1 LHSPFMSVNPSDF
14 AARRTSPWAAL
25 VYVLVLLLTLY
36 AFAINVIT
44 FATNDYGSI
53 VLQAV
58 GLAGLAVLLACVIW
72 RRVPAGARAM
82 LVLCVLAN
90 LWTLFDAGGRRL
102 PAVMG
107 W

>member
-1 LHSPFMSVNPSDF
+1 MTASTGK

-25 VYVLVLLLTLY
+25 AYVLVLLMTLY
-36 AFAINVIT
+36 AFAINIIT
-44 FATNDYGSI
+44 FATNDYRSI
-53 VLQAV
+53 VMQAV
-58 GLAGLAVLLACVIW
+58 GVASLASVLTVAIW
-72 RRVPAGARAM
+72 RRVPAAGRVM
-82 LVLCVLAN
+82 LALCFLAN